1 MISRK
6 NKTRKNKPNK
16 PNKLN
21 KTNKPNKP
29 NKTNKTNPICDTQ
42 AYKPFEQKIE
52 ELFKTNNTHFDSNNF
67 DLEKSIIIDL
77 KKATNESNVLP
88 ENDYYSYINDR
99 WIDSY
104 KTDKEHGYIVQVD
117 DFRLV
122 QDKVYRQLSDIVTD
136 YVYNENTKHTKL
148 GKCMRKFYLSQ
159 IKWNTDKQSSE
170 DAQKHVYELDL
181 LRKDKSNL
189 WKLLGKINYN
199 ELISYG
205 SPILWSLNPDDKNPK
220 IYKSY
225 VGPGQL
231 TLVDN
236 SLYYVAAKGTEMKY
250 RNEYLTQYFTYLHE
264 LFDNTF
270 GKNHTFDVKDIYECE
285 VKMAHAFDYDK
296 FPEDPDGYNLVNSSE
311 AYKKY
316 NFNWDAY
323 ATQLGFTT
331 VPRTFVATSVN
342 YLAKISDILTNEWNS
357 TQWRTYFVYIY
368 IRHQRRMNETGNRV
382 AFNFFGKFVMG
393 QEAIFDIKI
402 QSMFSMGIAFSSFL
416 NNEYIR
422 KYTDIKTIN
431 YAKGLAEDLK
441 IVFLRILRRNN
452 WLQPSTKKYALQKL
466 NNFNFNIGSNILSS
480 IDPLLYYVDD
490 DKWGNLVLISKWR
503 HEQAVKLE
511 GKPLQELPAIDWSQ
525 FPPKFIGTQS
535 FIVNAMYTPTEN
547 SITIPLAYLQK
558 PFIDL
563 EERGIEY
570 NLTRIGF
577 TIGHE
582 MSHALDDWGSKY
594 DADGKLHNWWTDK
607 DVKAFKKIQ
616 TDVVKQYEAFAA
628 QDGIIFDAWP
638 SVGEDLADISGLTI
652 CREYLRDFQL
662 KNEDD
667 LPIIKL
673 SFESFFVYFAIQQR
687 QKISKK
693 AILAQLKTNP
703 HPLDKY
709 RCNVPLSRL
718 PTFRVIYDIKKGDKM
733 WWPSTN
739 RVWE

>member
-1 MISRK
+1 M
-6 NKTRKNKPNK
+6 
-16 PNKLN
+16 
-21 KTNKPNKP
+21 
-29 NKTNKTNPICDTQ
+29 
-42 AYKPFEQKIE
+42 
-52 ELFKTNNTHFDSNNF
+52 
-67 DLEKSIIIDL
+67 
-77 KKATNESNVLP
+77 
-88 ENDYYSYINDR
+88 
-99 WIDSY
+99 
-104 KTDKEHGYIVQVD
+104 
-117 DFRLV
+117 
-122 QDKVYRQLSDIVTD
+122 
-136 YVYNENTKHTKL
+136 
-148 GKCMRKFYLSQ
+148 
-159 IKWNTDKQSSE
+159 
-170 DAQKHVYELDL
+170 
-181 LRKDKSNL
+181 
-189 WKLLGKINYN
+189 
-199 ELISYG
+199 
-205 SPILWSLNPDDKNPK
+205 
-220 IYKSY
+220 
-225 VGPGQL
+225 
-231 TLVDN
+231 
-236 SLYYVAAKGTEMKY
+236 
-250 RNEYLTQYFTYLHE
+250 
-264 LFDNTF
+264 
-270 GKNHTFDVKDIYECE
+270 
-285 VKMAHAFDYDK
+285 
-296 FPEDPDGYNLVNSSE
+296 
-311 AYKKY
+311 
-316 NFNWDAY
+316 
-323 ATQLGFTT
+323 
-331 VPRTFVATSVN
+331 
-342 YLAKISDILTNEWNS
+342 
-357 TQWRTYFVYIY
+357 
-368 IRHQRRMNETGNRV
+368 
-382 AFNFFGKFVMG
+382 
-393 QEAIFDIKI
+393 
-402 QSMFSMGIAFSSFL
+402 
-416 NNEYIR
+416 
-422 KYTDIKTIN
+422 
-431 YAKGLAEDLK
+431 
-441 IVFLRILRRNN
+441 
-452 WLQPSTKKYALQKL
+452 QPSTKKYALQKL

-480 IDPLLYYVDD
+480 IDPLLDYVDD

>member
-1 MISRK
+1 MIP
-6 NKTRKNKPNK
+6 NKTTTRKNKQNK
-16 PNKLN
+16 QNKQSTIHKLN
-21 KTNKPNKP
+21 TRTKAT
-29 NKTNKTNPICDTQ
+29 CDTQ
-42 AYKPFEQKIE
+42 PYKPFEQTLE
-52 ELFKTNNTHFDSNNF
+52 RLFLKNNTNFDSTNF
-67 DLEKSIIIDL
+67 NLENSIIIDL
-77 KKATNESNVLP
+77 KKATNPSHIMP
-88 ENDYYSYINDR
+88 QNDYYSYINDR
-99 WIDSY
+99 WIESY
-104 KTDKEHGYIVQVD
+104 KTDNNLGYVVQVD
-117 DFRLV
+117 DFRIV
-122 QDKVYRQLSDIVTD
+122 QDKVYRQLADIVTD
-136 YVYNENTKHTKL
+136 YVSNDNTKHTKL
-148 GKCMRKFYLSQ
+148 AICMNKFYKSQ
-159 IKWNTDKQSSE
+159 ITWNTNKQSCD
-170 DAQKHVYELDL
+170 DAQKYVDELDF
-181 LRKDKSNL
+181 LRQDKTNL
-189 WKLLGKINYN
+189 WKLLGKISKN
-199 ELISYG
+199 EMISFG

-220 IYKSY
+220 VYKSY

-236 SLYYVAAKGTEMKY
+236 DLYYDATKDTDMKY
-250 RNEYLTQYFTYLHE
+250 RNKYMSTYFAYLND
-264 LFDNTF
+264 LFNHAF
-270 GKNHTFDVKDIYECE
+270 GKNHTYDVKDIYACE

-311 AYKKY
+311 SYKKY
-316 NFNWDAY
+316 KFNWEEY
-323 ATQLGFTT
+323 AREIGFKT
-331 VPRTFVATSVN
+331 VPRNFVATSVN
-342 YLAKISDILTNEWNS
+342 YLAKISDILTNEWNNS
-357 TQWRTYFVYIY
+357 QWRTYFVYMY
-368 IRHQRRMNETGNRV
+368 IRQQQRTNEQGKQI
-382 AFNFFGKFVMG
+382 AFNFLGKFVMG
-393 QEAIFDIKI
+393 EEGIIDINLLA
-402 QSMFSMGIAFSSFL
+402 MFGMGIAFSSFL

-422 KYTDIKTIN
+422 KYTDIKTVN
-431 YAKGLAEDLK
+431 YAKSLAEDLK
-441 IVFLRILRRNN
+441 IVFLRILRRNK

-466 NNFNFNIGSNILSS
+466 SNFHFNIGSNILAQQ
-480 IDPLLYYVDD
+480 DPLLDYCED
-490 DKWGNLVLISKWR
+490 DKWGNLMKISKWR
-503 HEQAVKLE
+503 HEYAIRLE
-511 GKPLQELPAIDWSQ
+511 GAPVQELPVVDWSQ

-535 FIVNAMYTPTEN
+535 YIVNAMYTPTEN

-594 DADGKLHNWWTDK
+594 DATGKLNNWWTDK

-638 SVGEDLADISGLTI
+638 SIGEDLADISGLTI

-673 SFESFFVYFAIQQR
+673 SFEAFFVYFAIQQR
-687 QKISKK
+687 QKISQK

-718 PTFRVIYDIKKGDKM
+718 PTFRVIYNIKKGDKM
-733 WWPSTN
+733 WWSSTN